1 VRDVDGRRPRFA
13 RQGGNL
19 QAQLL
24 AAVCVEVRE
33 RLVEENQPHVGGQR
47 SRERHALLLAAGEFV
62 GISIGQVRD
71 AHALEESFDAP
82 VAHFFRTF

>member
-1 VRDVDGRRPRFA
+1 MAVAPASRVKVAISKRNCSRRSASRFESGSSKRINPRRRPALA
-13 RQGGNL
+13 R
-19 QAQLL
+19 A
-24 AAVCVEVRE
+24 
-33 RLVEENQPHVGGQR
+33 
-47 SRERHALLLAAGEFV
+47 HALLLAAGEFV